1 MFGVMNTNAAQINL
15 PAALIANGIGIYLML
30 AILFGKHTRIR
41 IFSREESLYRGMCYI
56 CVVLSIL
63 EMAGFLLENRVF
75 LGARQLAIVSN
86 TLTLLFAIVL
96 ALFWVFYINSKL
108 RIGYRQARRN
118 AAVAIAFATPIALLV
133 LANLFHPV
141 FFGMDENNNYYRTN
155 LFILPWIAMFG
166 YMAWGAWQSYR
177 YQRKAD
183 KRLFTPVLMFLIPVY
198 LGGLLQLLFYGISLI
213 WVSVALG
220 LTCIH
225 IRLQSEQAY
234 LDPLTKLYNRNYLIQ
249 YMDLIEK
256 EAQRGLQ
263 VTGIMLDIND
273 FKTINDTMGHAAGDE
288 VLRAV
293 GGMLLRATE
302 NNSVIRYGGDEF
314 VVLLENASP
323 EWTKRTID
331 RINQEVA
338 KYNESGNA
346 ALEISLSIG
355 ASVFSHTD
363 MFEFFQDLDRRMYAS
378 KREFYISRERNQE
391 LSEEA

>member
-1 MFGVMNTNAAQINL
+1 
-15 PAALIANGIGIYLML
+15 
-30 AILFGKHTRIR
+30 
-41 IFSREESLYRGMCYI
+41 
-56 CVVLSIL
+56 
-63 EMAGFLLENRVF
+63 
-75 LGARQLAIVSN
+75 
-86 TLTLLFAIVL
+86 
-96 ALFWVFYINSKL
+96 
-108 RIGYRQARRN
+108 
-118 AAVAIAFATPIALLV
+118 
-133 LANLFHPV
+133 
-141 FFGMDENNNYYRTN
+141 
-155 LFILPWIAMFG
+155 
-166 YMAWGAWQSYR
+166 
-177 YQRKAD
+177 
-183 KRLFTPVLMFLIPVY
+183 
-198 LGGLLQLLFYGISLI
+198 
-213 WVSVALG
+213 
-220 LTCIH
+220 
-225 IRLQSEQAY
+225 
-234 LDPLTKLYNRNYLIQ
+234 
-249 YMDLIEK
+249 MDLIEK

-273 FKTINDTMGHAAGDE
+273 FKTINDTMGHAAGDD

-314 VVLLENASP
+314 VVLLENANP
-323 EWTKRTID
+323 KWTKRTID